1 MTEARINDAGMT
13 QASMLQAN
21 IGKRFPA
28 REDSAGFTLDL
39 AFEANPGVTA
49 LYGPSGAGKTLTL
62 DSIAGFVTP
71 DRGRIILGDRI
82 LFDAESRVNLAPQ
95 RRACGYVFQN
105 YALFPHMT
113 LRQNLAFGAQ
123 SLPRLERRR
132 RIAELLDRFGLS
144 DLAGR
149 YPRQLSGGQKQRG
162 SIARAL
168 IAEPDILL
176 LDEPARGLDAV
187 LKTDLRA
194 VILEIRRN
202 VRIPILLVTHDLD
215 ECFALADHM
224 IVLERGAIICQGSPP
239 GLLRNP
245 GTAAVAALLGDF
257 NTWEAEVLALD
268 PARDSSCLRM
278 LGAEIAGPYFP
289 GCFKGDRILVC
300 ARPEELKLRAEP
312 SDNRLRVPDIRTEPP
327 RLTPRAQS
335 IRADFGDNLIVDVPH
350 NEWND
355 LVANADTLWIEIAA
369 RSLRRLN

>member
-1 MTEARINDAGMT
+1 MI
-13 QASMLQAN
+13 QAN
-21 IGKRFPA
+21 IAKRFPA
-28 REDSAGFTLDL
+28 AEDSAGFTLNL
-39 AFEANPGVTA
+39 AFEAKPGVTV

-123 SLPRLERRR
+123 PLPRLERRR

-168 IAEPDILL
+168 IAEPEILL
-176 LDEPARGLDAV
+176 LDEPARGLDAA
-187 LKTDLRA
+187 LKTDLRS
-194 VILEIRRN
+194 VILEIRGN

-239 GLLRNP
+239 DLLRNP
-245 GTAAVAALLGDF
+245 GTAAVAGLLGDF
-257 NTWEAEVLALD
+257 NTWDAEVLALD
-268 PARDSSCLRM
+268 PARDCSCLRM

-300 ARPEELKLRAEP
+300 ARPEELKLRADPGE
-312 SDNRLRVPDIRTEPP
+312 NRVRVQDVRTEPP

-335 IRADFGDNLIVDVPH
+335 IRADFGDNLIVDVPRD
-350 NEWND
+350 EWNGLTRD
-355 LVANADTLWIEIAA
+355 ANSLWIEIPA
-369 RSLRRLN
+369 RALRRLN

>member
-1 MTEARINDAGMT
+1 
-13 QASMLQAN
+13 MLQAT
-21 IGKRFPA
+21 ISKRFPA
-28 REDSAGFTLDL
+28 AEDSAGFTLDL
-39 AFEANPGVTA
+39 AFEAHPGVTV

-62 DSIAGFVTP
+62 DSVAGFITP
-71 DRGRIILGDRI
+71 DRGRIILGNRI
-82 LFDAESRVNLAPQ
+82 LFDAESRVNLPPQ

-123 SLPRLERRR
+123 PLPRLERRR

-149 YPRQLSGGQKQRG
+149 YPGQLSGGQKQRG

-176 LDEPARGLDAV
+176 LDEPARGLDTA

-202 VRIPILLVTHDLD
+202 VGIPILLVTHDLD

-224 IVLERGAIICQGSPP
+224 IVLERGAIIRQGSPP
-239 GLLRNP
+239 DLLRNP
-245 GTAAVAALLGDF
+245 ATAAVAALLGDF

-268 PARDSSCLRM
+268 PAQDSSCLR
-278 LGAEIAGPYFP
+278 LLKSEIAGPYFP

-300 ARPEELKLRAEP
+300 ARPEELKLRAQP
-312 SDNRLRVPDIRTEPP
+312 GDNRIRVSDVGAESP

-335 IRADFGDNLIVDVPH
+335 IRADFGDNLIVDVPRD
-350 NEWND
+350 EWNGITQ
-355 LVANADTLWIEIAA
+355 NADTLWIEIPA
-369 RSLRRLN
+369 RALRRLN

>member
-1 MTEARINDAGMT
+1 MTP
-13 QASMLQAN
+13 MLQATLA
-21 IGKRFPA
+21 KRFPA
-28 REDSAGFTLDL
+28 GEDSAGFTLDL
-39 AFEANPGVTA
+39 AFAANPGVTV

-82 LFDAESRVNLAPQ
+82 LFDAESRVNLPPQ

-123 SLPRLERRR
+123 PLPRLERRR

-149 YPRQLSGGQKQRG
+149 YPRELSGGQKQRG

-168 IAEPDILL
+168 IAEPDVLL
-176 LDEPARGLDAV
+176 LDEPARGLDAA
-187 LKTDLRA
+187 LQTDLRA

-202 VRIPILLVTHDLD
+202 VRIPILLVTHNLD

-224 IVLERGAIICQGSPP
+224 IVLERGAIVCQGSPP
-239 GLLRNP
+239 DLLRNP
-245 GTAAVAALLGDF
+245 GTAAVATLLGDF

-278 LGAEIAGPYFP
+278 LNAEIAGPYFP

-300 ARPEELKLRAEP
+300 TRPEELKLRAER
-312 SDNRLRVPDIRTEPP
+312 SDKAEPGENRIRVPDVRTEPP

-335 IRADFGDNLIVDVPH
+335 IRADFGDNLIVDVPRD
-350 NEWND
+350 EWNELTRD
-355 LVANADTLWIEIAA
+355 ADGLWIEIPA
-369 RSLRRLN
+369 RALRRLN